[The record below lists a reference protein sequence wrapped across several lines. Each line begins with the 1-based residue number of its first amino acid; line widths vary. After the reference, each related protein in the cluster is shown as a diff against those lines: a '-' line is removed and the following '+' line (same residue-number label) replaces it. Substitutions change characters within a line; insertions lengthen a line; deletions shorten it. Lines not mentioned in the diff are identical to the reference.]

1 MWSSLEQQ
9 CKANTSPAT
18 LFLLDLELA
27 VDEPEEVPV
36 DEPLE
41 GDQLEEATVGE
52 SVESLPL
59 DAASC
64 QGEMAFCY
72 CTVLFFRL

>member
-1 MWSSLEQQ
+1 LEQQ
-9 CKANTSPAT
+9 CKTNTSPAT

>member
-1 MWSSLEQQ
+1 M
-9 CKANTSPAT
+9 
-18 LFLLDLELA
+18 
-27 VDEPEEVPV
+27 PV

>member
-1 MWSSLEQQ
+1 MEQK
-9 CKANTSPAT
+9 CNDNPSAA
-18 LFLLDLELA
+18 LFLLELELA
-27 VDEPEEVPV
+27 VDEPEEAPV
-36 DEPLE
+36 NEPL
-41 GDQLEEATVGE
+41 GGKQLEEATVGE

-72 CTVLFFRL
+72 CRVLFFRL

>member
-1 MWSSLEQQ
+1 MEQK

-18 LFLLDLELA
+18 LFLLDIELA

>member
-1 MWSSLEQQ
+1 MEQ
-9 CKANTSPAT
+9 KHNANPSPAA
-18 LFLLDLELA
+18 LFLLELELA

-36 DEPLE
+36 DEPVE

-72 CTVLFFRL
+72 CLVLFFRL